1 MPVTIV
7 TTAKLSLV
15 LLHVLYGDND
25 IHSIMIIYAC
35 YHSNNSQDISALIPY
50 VYGDAEIHSI
60 L

>member
-7 TTAKLSLV
+7 TTARISLV
-15 LLHVLYGDND
+15 LLHVLYCNAE
-25 IHSIMIIYAC
+25 IHRIMIIYAC